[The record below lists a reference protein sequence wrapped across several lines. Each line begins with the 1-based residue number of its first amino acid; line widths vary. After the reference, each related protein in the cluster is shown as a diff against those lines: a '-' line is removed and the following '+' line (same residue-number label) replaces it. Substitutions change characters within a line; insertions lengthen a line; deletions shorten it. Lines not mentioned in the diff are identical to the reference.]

1 MTDVLD
7 DNEIDASKIFRS
19 EATGLISVRNLDD
32 ALEKFGYAKD
42 DRIARADLV
51 KIFSTT
57 RKIMEKEVHRLSHS
71 QGYNEAE
78 ELRGRLGSLRNEFEN
93 LQTDGVKV
101 THNDQLKEFHKS
113 QKLLL
118 EKIKTGN
125 DMQEHEV
132 KSLCQQ
138 LTKNQKRYHEIEW
151 ENLDLAIS
159 RIPIP
164 RMKYRKRTQELI
176 RAEHELIKL
185 DQYEDAKKV
194 RYMLDRILP
203 KEEKEF
209 YDTFNTSIEDK
220 RKKLRAKQDEENT
233 RLDEKL
239 KGILWDDLRK
249 REKNLN
255 VTEQRIKNHLKDMSH
270 FHLLE
275 SKLKPELSAKPSA
288 LWQKRKGY
296 DATSASLRG
305 QQLNNII
312 NNKAACEKV
321 FCDTLVDK
329 HFFDGQH
336 YLDTVTINSY

>member
-1 MTDVLD
+1 MSDVLD
-7 DNEIDASKIFRS
+7 EYEIDATKIFRS
-19 EATGLISVRNLDD
+19 EATGLSSVRNLDD
-32 ALEKFGYAKD
+32 ALDKFGYAKD

-57 RKIMEKEVHRLSHS
+57 RKVMENEVHRLSHS

-78 ELRGRLGSLRNEFEN
+78 ELRGRLGSLRKEFES
-93 LQTDGVKV
+93 LQTDSVKV
-101 THNDQLKEFHKS
+101 THNDQVKEFYKS

-118 EKIKTGN
+118 EKIKMGN
-125 DMQEHEV
+125 DVQENEV
-132 KSLCQQ
+132 NALCQQ
-138 LTKNQKRYHEIEW
+138 LTKNQKKYHEIEC
-151 ENLDLAIS
+151 ENLELAIS

-203 KEEKEF
+203 KEEKQF
-209 YDTFNTSIEDK
+209 YETFNASIEDK
-220 RKKLRAKQDEENT
+220 RKHLKGKQDEENV

-239 KGILWDDLRK
+239 KGILWNDLRK
-249 REKNLN
+249 REKNVN
-255 VTEQRIKNHLKDMSH
+255 VNEQRIKNHLKDMSH

-296 DATSASLRG
+296 ESTSASLRG
-305 QQLNNII
+305 HQLNNFIHE
-312 NNKAACEKV
+312 KALGQKV

-329 HFFDGQH
+329 HFFDTRYQ
-336 YLDTVTINSY
+336 DTLTINTY